1 MAIEPRRGCGYRKV
15 GGLYLVS
22 GGVWASCDRLP
33 IEIGACPVCGHGL
46 QFTRA
51 LTEINPFRLWGDH
64 QDCRDTFICHACRPD
79 DGVAY
84 VMGVGERYY
93 TPQNFITEGNMMG
106 VCKRIPYIPKNMVL
120 GQTWVY
126 LSHHKLIYVGKEN
139 GKDVYKQGI
148 FAAFRPERVEMLL
161 WKRQATKKKL
171 KELEKRGITPV
182 IVPDG
187 DTDHK

>member
-1 MAIEPRRGCGYRKV
+1 
-15 GGLYLVS
+15 
-22 GGVWASCDRLP
+22 
-33 IEIGACPVCGHGL
+33 
-46 QFTRA
+46 
-51 LTEINPFRLWGDH
+51 
-64 QDCRDTFICHACRPD
+64 
-79 DGVAY
+79 
-84 VMGVGERYY
+84 MGVGERYY

-106 VCKRIPYIPKNMVL
+106 VCKRIPFIPKNMVL